1 MTTPKNKKNEQLL
14 PESYGAFV
22 NELKR
27 RVREAQV
34 RAALSVNQELVCLYW
49 DIGRKVLERQR
60 DEGWGTKVI
69 DRLATDLR
77 AEFPEMK
84 GFSARNIKYMRG
96 LAEAWPEESIV
107 QQAVAQIP
115 WGHNVRILDRVK
127 NPTERIWY
135 IQQTIQQGWS
145 RNVLVHQI
153 ESGLYHRQGQA
164 ITNFDKTLVSPQ
176 SDLANQILKDP
187 YNFDFLSLGE
197 AAHERDLERGLLE
210 HLRNFLLELGKGFA
224 FVGNQYHLE
233 VGGEDFYIDILF
245 YHLHLRCYVVIE
257 LKMGEFKPEY
267 AGKVNF
273 YLSAVDEQLKHDTD
287 QPTIGLILCKVKNK
301 LIAEYAL
308 RDSGKPIGI
317 AEYQLT
323 QSLPSSIA
331 GELPTIEEL
340 ESELSDNK

>member
-1 MTTPKNKKNEQLL
+1 M
-14 PESYGAFV
+14 PESYGAFI
-22 NELKR
+22 NDLKH

-34 RAALSVNQELVCLYW
+34 RAALSVNRELVCLYW

-96 LAEAWPEESIV
+96 FAEAWPGESIV
-107 QQAVAQIP
+107 QQAAAQIP

-135 IQQTIQQGWS
+135 IQQTIQHGWS
-145 RNVLVHQI
+145 RNVLVYQI

-176 SDLANQILKDP
+176 SDLANQILKDS

-224 FVGNQYHLE
+224 FVGNQYPLE

-257 LKMGEFKPEY
+257 LKMGEFKLEY

-308 RDSGKPIGI
+308 RDSGKPIRI
-317 AEYQLT
+317 SEYQLT
-323 QSLPSSIA
+323 QSLSISLA

-340 ESELSDNK
+340 ESELSDDK